1 LQAAPADQTQ
11 TLYRTL
17 LVFATA
23 AVLILVIGLIE
34 FVYFEPPG
42 KVSGAKA
49 TIVGIYN
56 YDPKTG
62 QTFGSD
68 ESHFPRAQ
76 QFAAVV
82 DWSSVPADLKVDARW
97 YDAFGDVVGRLGP
110 DTASQLVDQSVVP
123 VVVPPE
129 FHHSLPGQYMFVV
142 ERFEGSVP
150 VEVLARRIIRVDRT

>member
-1 LQAAPADQTQ
+1 MRAAPYDHTQ

-23 AVLILVIGLIE
+23 AVLVLVIGLIE

-49 TIVGIYN
+49 TIVGVYN
-56 YDPKTG
+56 YDPNTAV
-62 QTFGSD
+62 TSGSD
-68 ESHFPRAQ
+68 QSEFPRTQ

-82 DWSSVPADLKVDARW
+82 DWSSVPPDLKVDARW
-97 YDAFGDVVGRLGP
+97 YDAFGDVVGRVGP
-110 DTASQLVDQSVVP
+110 TTADQLVGHTIVP
-123 VVVPPE
+123 IVVPPG
-129 FHHSLPGQYMFVV
+129 FHHSLPGQYLFVV

-150 VEVLARRIIRVDRT
+150 VEVLARRIVRVERT